1 MFKGFQNKSRQFN
14 GFPNLNFQV
23 NNEAYGFSGCKFWL
37 DAAYGTNTQTNLA
50 AVSSWTDKIS
60 NTTFTQETAGNQPR
74 YNSSNILYNNLP
86 TIESQGNTRRL
97 ENTTGFPLGKT
108 VAFIAN
114 YNTISATIN
123 SVYSIYYTSNINPYG
138 FFAVGGNSSGVN
150 GVTFRDVNLT
160 YHSGTTES
168 TSVKIVVA
176 TPNAI
181 YVNGVK
187 ESSSYNGIGN
197 YSIGIILGN
206 STARNDSL
214 QGHLAEII
222 SWNNDYTGS
231 ETIIS
236 DRLNTKYAI
245 Y

>member
-14 GFPNLNFQV
+14 GFPNLNFQM

-50 AVSSWTDKIS
+50 AISSWTEKIQGI
-60 NTTFTQETAGNQPR
+60 TFTEATAANQPR

-86 TIESQGNTRRL
+86 TIESQGLSRRL
-97 ENTTGFPLGKT
+97 INTTGVSLGKT
-108 VAFIAN
+108 LAFVAN
-114 YNTISATIN
+114 YNTIIN
-123 SVYSIYYTSNINPYG
+123 VNVVFSRYFTSITDPFG
-138 FFAVGGNSSGVN
+138 FFMLGGTATGIN
-150 GVTFRDVNLT
+150 GVAYRNNNLT
-160 YHSGTTES
+160 YSTGTTES
-168 TSVKIVVA
+168 TSVKIVVF

-187 ESSSYNGIGN
+187 ESSSSSDFFIHGIQM
-197 YSIGIILGN
+197 IFAN
-206 STARNDSL
+206 STARSDSL

-222 SWNNDYTGS
+222 SWNDDYTGS